1 MEEQV
6 RYWLLSLPRSIK
18 RVVVLL
24 SDSLILSFSVMA
36 AYYLRLD
43 YVVPFWSEGGFF
55 QPGYVSLIG
64 IAIST
69 PIFLFFG
76 LYRGIFRHSD
86 VPALLI
92 TVKAIMV
99 YSLIF
104 SLLISMIGI
113 SGVPRS
119 VGIIQPMIFLLMVI
133 LSRWTASY
141 CFGALYKKEVKKNS
155 KIKIVIYG
163 AGQSGRELC
172 SALRENSR
180 IKILCFVDDDRS
192 LHGRQI
198 MGYSISDF
206 FKIHTIDA
214 KEEISYVILAI
225 PSLSREKKFR
235 VLEYLQ
241 RYNISL
247 KQMPSIS
254 KIAEG
259 EALPNSIFEP
269 SIEDVLGRTPIE
281 PNPELMKK
289 DIEGLSVLVTGAGGT
304 IGSEICR
311 QILKNSPRKLIILE
325 HNEYSL
331 YVIAAEMRKI
341 IKTTCL
347 DIELV
352 PQLGSIT
359 DNQKIGFILRTFS
372 PNTIYHA
379 AAYKHVHIVEENP
392 FEGLKNNFLG
402 TIILAKAAINFGVKK
417 FILISTDKAVR
428 PSSVMG
434 ASKRLAEM
442 ALQALAVNNTEIK
455 FAIVRFG
462 NVLDSSGSVVPLFR
476 SQILD
481 GGPITITHPDV
492 TRYFMTISEATQLVI
507 QAGAMTDDL
516 PTNSIGAPLYLLD
529 MGEPVKISDLAVNLV
544 HLYGKNIF
552 DPQTGKGDIELL
564 NIGLAPGEKLH
575 EELLIDGTAEKTCH
589 QKINVTS
596 ESFLP
601 LKNFEKQIKNFEI
614 IIEKADRQALFKFL
628 SDTVDGYNTIKIE
641 N

>member
-6 RYWLLSLPRSIK
+6 RYWLLSLPKSIK
-18 RVVVLL
+18 RIVVLFV
-24 SDSLILSFSVMA
+24 DSIILSFSVMA
-36 AYYLRLD
+36 AYYLRLE
-43 YVVPFWSEGGFF
+43 YVVPFWGDGEFL
-55 QPGYVSLIG
+55 QPSYISLIG

-86 VPALLI
+86 VPALLM

-99 YSLIF
+99 YGLIF
-104 SLLISMIGI
+104 SVLISMIGI

-119 VGIIQPMIFLLMVI
+119 IGVIQPMIFLFMVA
-133 LSRWTASY
+133 LSRWAASS
-141 CFGALYKKEVKKNS
+141 CFGGLYKKEIKKNS
-155 KIKIVIYG
+155 KIKVVIYG
-163 AGQSGRELC
+163 AGASGRELC
-172 SALRENSR
+172 SALRQNSR

-198 MGYSISDF
+198 MGYPILDF
-206 FKIHTIDA
+206 SNIHRVDA

-225 PSLSREKKFR
+225 PTLSREKKAS

-241 RYNISL
+241 HYNISL
-247 KQMPSIS
+247 KQLPSIS
-254 KIAEG
+254 RIAEG
-259 EALPNSIFEP
+259 KVPPNSILEP
-269 SIEDVLGRTPIE
+269 TIEEILGRTPIE
-281 PNPELMKK
+281 PYPELMKK
-289 DIEGLSVLVTGAGGT
+289 DIQDQTVLVTGAGGT

-311 QILKNSPRKLIILE
+311 QILGNSPVKLIMLE

-331 YVIAAEMRKI
+331 YVLAAEMRQI
-341 IKTTCL
+341 VKTEGL
-347 DIELV
+347 DIELDF
-352 PQLGSIT
+352 QLGSVT
-359 DNQKIGFILRTFS
+359 DKEKINLILKTFE

-379 AAYKHVHIVEENP
+379 AAYKHVQIVEENP

-402 TIILAKAAINFGVKK
+402 TVVVAKAAINFGVEK

-442 ALQALAVNNTEIK
+442 GLQALAVHNTETR
-455 FAIVRFG
+455 FVIVRFG
-462 NVLDSSGSVVPLFR
+462 NVLNSSGSVVPLFR

-507 QAGAMTDDL
+507 QAGAMADDF
-516 PTNSIGAPLYLLD
+516 PANSIGAPLYLLD
-529 MGEPVKISDLAVNLV
+529 MGQPVKILDLAVNLV

-552 DPQTGKGDIELL
+552 DPKTGKGDVELL

-575 EELLIDGTAEKTCH
+575 EELLVDGTADKTFH
-589 QKINVTS
+589 QKISVTN

-601 LKNFEKQIKNFEI
+601 LKNFEEQLKNLEI
-614 IIEKADRQALFKFL
+614 IMKKADSQELFKFL
-628 SDTVDGYNTIKIE
+628 SDTVDGYQINQ